1 MKGWLIVNQ
10 YVKSEKFA
18 ELFRM
23 LLDSASRYN
32 IELELKHHA
41 KVWESIADNNY
52 DIKEYLSDADF
63 IIFWDKDIKLARLLE
78 NNGARLFNSAKSIEL
93 CDDKSLTF
101 MVLQGSSIT
110 MPKTYIAPKTFSG
123 FTDHDY
129 FIRIARITGYPLIVK
144 ECLGS
149 FGQQVHLVHDNEE
162 LIEVVS
168 SIGSRPF
175 ILQEYISSSKGR
187 DVRIQVV
194 GDEVVAAMYRY
205 NDNDFRANITNG
217 GSMKV
222 FEPSAEMKNMALE
235 VCTRLGLDFGGID
248 LLFGENDRPVFC
260 EANSNAH
267 FKNLYD
273 CTGINTAD
281 YIMKYIRE
289 TMER

>member
-23 LLDSASRYN
+23 LLESATRN
-32 IELELKHHA
+32 DIKLDLRTHA
-41 KVWESIADNNY
+41 DVWGMIADNNY
-52 DIKEYLSDADF
+52 DINEVISEVDF
-63 IIFWDKDIKLARLLE
+63 IIFWDKDIKLARILE
-78 NNGARLFNSAKSIEL
+78 DNGARLFNSAKSIEL

-101 MVLQGSSIT
+101 MALKDTGIE

-123 FTDHDY
+123 FTDYDY
-129 FIRIARITGYPLIVK
+129 FNKIADLAGYPLIVK

-149 FGQQVHLVHDNEE
+149 FGQQVYLAHNGEE
-162 LIEVVS
+162 LIEVIK
-168 SIGSRPF
+168 SIGSRSF
-175 ILQEYISSSKGR
+175 ILQEYISSSEGR

-194 GDEVVAAMYRY
+194 GDQIVAAMYRY

-217 GSMKV
+217 GSMKI
-222 FEPSAEMKNMALE
+222 FEPDEEMKKMALA
-235 VCTRLGLDFGGID
+235 VCRTLELDFGGID

-289 TMER
+289 TMK